1 MSYAKIYV
9 YENGEQVDLEDC
21 EQSQV
26 NALTAAI
33 EKEFPSTDA
42 YTSSAYAAH
51 SGPILLA
58 FIPRTESLPW
68 MEKYFDSL
76 RYIYPSHERWN
87 GSVIEISITSPSW

>member
-33 EKEFPSTDA
+33 EEEFPSNDL
-42 YTSSAYAAH
+42 YVSSAYAAH

-58 FIPRTESLPW
+58 FIPRTENLPW
-68 MEKYFDSL
+68 MEKYFGDI
-76 RYIYPSHERWN
+76 RYIYPRHERWN
-87 GSVIEISITSPSW
+87 RSVVEISITAPTW